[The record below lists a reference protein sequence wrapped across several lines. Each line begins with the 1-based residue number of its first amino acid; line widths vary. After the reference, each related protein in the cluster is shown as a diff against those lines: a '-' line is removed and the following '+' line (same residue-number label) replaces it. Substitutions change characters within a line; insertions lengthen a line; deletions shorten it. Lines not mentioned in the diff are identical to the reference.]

1 MLIYRWILIYLE
13 EEKHVEI
20 NFHSHMW
27 KYIRIHDV
35 TCTLLYKMPHIHRLW
50 RERENA
56 YCMCVIAIAHWVYE
70 LLSHFLSILS
80 LSLSFVSFLL
90 SLCLSLAYVQLL
102 DVRSSCQTGMK
113 YEEEREML
121 ISTRR
126 IIINFE
132 ILFNLYKN
140 QLIIYLIVFFL
151 LLYILFYIQNE
162 NLQFIFI
169 KFSFMRIHKRFT

>member
-1 MLIYRWILIYLE
+1 MSKLIFIHICESIFEFMMWHAHYSTRCRIYIDYE
-13 EEKHVEI
+13 E
-20 NFHSHMW
+20 
-27 KYIRIHDV
+27 
-35 TCTLLYKMPHIHRLW
+35 
-50 RERENA
+50 RERMRIVCA
-56 YCMCVIAIAHWVYE
+56 WSP
-70 LLSHFLSILS
+70 LLIEYMSCSPIFSLSFLS